1 MTKYVKK
8 VLIVHFQHHI
18 VDPNNGNKSFNYGSL
33 LIPISKQKKS
43 SAEVYKIVS
52 AAQTKYDIP
61 VFISS
66 NKKIKKSQLD
76 DETVDIFSKIEHIFI
91 DYPSLFPDDSFQGVT
106 KASTDII
113 DNRDVFNALANEHA
127 INAGLAIESVK
138 AEDID
143 QLKIYFNNLY
153 SSCKSCHSR
162 FRN

>member
-1 MTKYVKK
+1 MKF
-8 VLIVHFQHHI
+8 LILLFFIHSPLISHEKMDSIDSEVVQERMI
-18 VDPNNGNKSFNYGSL
+18 SMQKINKLMSL
-33 LIPISKQKKS
+33 
-43 SAEVYKIVS
+43 A
-52 AAQTKYDIP
+52 
-61 VFISS
+61 

-76 DETVDIFSKIEHIFI
+76 EETVGIFSKIEHIFI
-91 DYPSLFPDDSFQGVT
+91 DYPSLFPDDSFHGVT

-138 AEDID
+138 AEDTD
-143 QLKIYFNNLY
+143 QLKIYFNKLY

>member
-1 MTKYVKK
+1 MKF
-8 VLIVHFQHHI
+8 LILLFFIHSPLISHEKMDSIDSEVVQERMI
-18 VDPNNGNKSFNYGSL
+18 SMQKLNKLMSL
-33 LIPISKQKKS
+33 
-43 SAEVYKIVS
+43 A
-52 AAQTKYDIP
+52 
-61 VFISS
+61 

-76 DETVDIFSKIEHIFI
+76 EETVGIFSKIEHIFI
-91 DYPSLFPDDSFQGVT
+91 DYPSLFPDDSFHGVT

-138 AEDID
+138 AEDTD
-143 QLKIYFNNLY
+143 QLKIYFNKLY

>member
-1 MTKYVKK
+1 MKF
-8 VLIVHFQHHI
+8 LILLFFIHSPLISHEKMDSIDSEVVQERMI
-18 VDPNNGNKSFNYGSL
+18 SMQKLNKLMSL
-33 LIPISKQKKS
+33 
-43 SAEVYKIVS
+43 A
-52 AAQTKYDIP
+52 
-61 VFISS
+61 

-76 DETVDIFSKIEHIFI
+76 EETVGIFSKIEHIFI
-91 DYPSLFPDDSFQGVT
+91 VYPSLFPDDSFHGVT

-138 AEDID
+138 AEDTD
-143 QLKIYFNNLY
+143 QLKIYFNKLY

>member
-1 MTKYVKK
+1 MKF
-8 VLIVHFQHHI
+8 LILLFFIHSPLISHEKMDYIDSEVVQERMI
-18 VDPNNGNKSFNYGSL
+18 SMQKLNKLMSL
-33 LIPISKQKKS
+33 
-43 SAEVYKIVS
+43 A
-52 AAQTKYDIP
+52 
-61 VFISS
+61 

-76 DETVDIFSKIEHIFI
+76 EETVGIFSKIEHIFI
-91 DYPSLFPDDSFQGVT
+91 DYPSLFPDDSFHGVT

-138 AEDID
+138 AEDTD
-143 QLKIYFNNLY
+143 QLKIYFNKLY

>member
-1 MTKYVKK
+1 MKF
-8 VLIVHFQHHI
+8 LILLFFIHSPLIGHENIDLIDSEVVQERMI
-18 VDPNNGNKSFNYGSL
+18 SMQKLNKLMSL
-33 LIPISKQKKS
+33 
-43 SAEVYKIVS
+43 A
-52 AAQTKYDIP
+52 
-61 VFISS
+61 

-76 DETVDIFSKIEHIFI
+76 DETVEIFSKIEHIFI